1 MQYYKQKKYKYYKLL
16 SISGGVNMVGF
27 VKFGYDDDDE
37 GDDDDDDDDDD
48 E

>member
-1 MQYYKQKKYKYYKLL
+1 
-16 SISGGVNMVGF
+16 MVGF

-48 E
+48 EWVKNYIVNKYYIIWKSL